1 MVYAR
6 SQIVENLLIHSHKKG
21 KVFTVIVVDN
31 PPFNEGK
38 QLMQRLSEEGLDTI
52 YTLLS
57 NVPYFIKKASKVFVG
72 ALSMLTNGALVSR
85 VGTALV
91 SKKKHFCI
99 IKIPM
104 LL

>member
-1 MVYAR
+1 M
-6 SQIVENLLIHSHKKG
+6 
-21 KVFTVIVVDN
+21 
-31 PPFNEGK
+31 
-38 QLMQRLSEEGLDTI
+38 

-91 SKKKHFCI
+91 IKLNYFTLTHNVLFCF
-99 IKIPM
+99 
-104 LL
+104 